1 MYVSPSRFRATRG
14 LRRPTAPGH
23 VGRMYPGGA
32 RRGPKRAP
40 TRVRDVAWTAI
51 AIVVAVAV
59 SIAVGAF
66 YWFIA

>member
-1 MYVSPSRFRATRG
+1 MYA
-14 LRRPTAPGH
+14 
-23 VGRMYPGGA
+23 GGA

-40 TRVRDVAWTAI
+40 TRVRDFAWTAI

>member
-1 MYVSPSRFRATRG
+1 MHA
-14 LRRPTAPGH
+14 
-23 VGRMYPGGA
+23 GRA
-32 RRGPKRAP
+32 RRRPKRAATP
-40 TRVRDVAWTAI
+40 VRDFAWTAI

>member
-1 MYVSPSRFRATRG
+1 
-14 LRRPTAPGH
+14 
-23 VGRMYPGGA
+23 
-32 RRGPKRAP
+32 
-40 TRVRDVAWTAI
+40 VRDVAWTAI